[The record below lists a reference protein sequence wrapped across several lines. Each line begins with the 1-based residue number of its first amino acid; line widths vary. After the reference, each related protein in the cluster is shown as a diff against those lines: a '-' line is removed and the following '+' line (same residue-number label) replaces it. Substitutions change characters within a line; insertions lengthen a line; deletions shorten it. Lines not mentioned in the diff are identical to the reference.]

1 MTDCE
6 TCKSKDN
13 CNVVDKENC
22 EVNSLIKPTNEWN
35 HIKKVIPIVS
45 GKGGVGKSLMTA
57 LLATLLARK
66 GYKVGILD
74 ADITGPSIPKMFG
87 LSQKA
92 TGDGKIIYPAI
103 THNGIKVMSIN
114 LLLENEEDPVVWRG
128 PIIAGTVTQF
138 WTDVLWGELDFLLI
152 DMPPGTGDVPLTI
165 FQSIP
170 VDGIVVVTSPQE
182 LVSMIVKKAYNM
194 ADKMNI
200 KVFGAIENM
209 SYAICPNC
217 NTKIELFGSSKTS
230 QICKEINIPHIA
242 SMPID
247 PNIAKLADTGEIE
260 KFNKDYLD
268 KAVILLEK

>member
-1 MTDCE
+1 MADCS

-13 CNVVDKENC
+13 CDVTDKENC
-22 EVNSLIKPTNEWN
+22 DINSLLKPTNEWN
-35 HIKKVIPIVS
+35 HIKKVIPVVS
-45 GKGGVGKSLMTA
+45 GKGGVGKSLMTS

-66 GYKVGILD
+66 GYSVGILD

-87 LSQKA
+87 ISQKA
-92 TGDGKIIYPAI
+92 TGDGKLIHPAT
-103 THNGIKVMSIN
+103 THNGIKIMSIN

-138 WTDVLWGELDFLLI
+138 WTDVLWGDLDFLLI

-165 FQSIP
+165 FQSVP

-182 LVSMIVKKAYNM
+182 LVSMIVKKAFNM

-200 KVFGAIENM
+200 KVLGAIENM
-209 SYAICPNC
+209 SYAMCPNC
-217 NTKIELFGSSKTS
+217 DTKIELFGPSKTT
-230 QICKEINIPHIA
+230 QICKELKIPHLA

-247 PNIAKLADTGEIE
+247 PVIAKLADTGEIE
-260 KFNKDYLD
+260 KFNQNYLD
-268 KAVILLEK
+268 KAVDMLEK